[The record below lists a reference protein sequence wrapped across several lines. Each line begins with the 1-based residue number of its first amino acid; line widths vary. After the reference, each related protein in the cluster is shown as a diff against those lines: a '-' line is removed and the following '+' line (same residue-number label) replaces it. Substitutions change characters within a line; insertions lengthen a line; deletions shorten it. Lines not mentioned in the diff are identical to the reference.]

1 MTRADLSRSFPVS
14 PFPWI
19 EKIGTSCVH
28 RRTQYKKCVPAW
40 PWRRQKQHVLKNF
53 QPHSIAAGT
62 TPPTGGTKSKRRH
75 IVSDKACFADHRK
88 TLNMSSSDSEDDIP
102 LGKLKKEQKQKA
114 AAASAVPKKVK
125 KEDPEPADA
134 AATATNG
141 NSNGGRKRP
150 AVKYEETSDVS
161 DDDFEPAPK
170 KKKSKAKAAGSSST
184 SAKTPTPSKKASKTS
199 SSSSSSSGKKKT
211 VVKKESASSAK
222 KKRELKKLEKADRL
236 QHAMQAFLW
245 WDAPEPPAG
254 CQWNT
259 MEHAGVSFPEP
270 YEPHGI
276 KMKYDG
282 KDVDLNPVEEEM

>member
-1 MTRADLSRSFPVS
+1 MRTYVAMG
-14 PFPWI
+14 
-19 EKIGTSCVH
+19 ETSDTSSIFFSH
-28 RRTQYKKCVPAW
+28 IALFRYRHLIIRYPRHRTSHWRNQIQAPPYRFRRT
-40 PWRRQKQHVLKNF
+40 
-53 QPHSIAAGT
+53 
-62 TPPTGGTKSKRRH
+62 
-75 IVSDKACFADHRK
+75 FADQKK
-88 TLNMSSSDSEDDIP
+88 TFNMSSSDSEDDIP
-102 LGKLKKEQKQKA
+102 LGKLKKEQKQKS

-125 KEDPEPADA
+125 KEDPEPAGA
-134 AATATNG
+134 AAAASATNG

-150 AVKYEETSDVS
+150 AVKYEESSDVS

-170 KKKSKAKAAGSSST
+170 KKKSKAKATSSSST
-184 SAKTPTPSKKASKTS
+184 SAKTPTPTKKAGKK
-199 SSSSSSSGKKKT
+199 SSSSGSSSSKKKT
-211 VVKKESASSAK
+211 AVKKESASSAK

-270 YEPHGI
+270 YQPHGI